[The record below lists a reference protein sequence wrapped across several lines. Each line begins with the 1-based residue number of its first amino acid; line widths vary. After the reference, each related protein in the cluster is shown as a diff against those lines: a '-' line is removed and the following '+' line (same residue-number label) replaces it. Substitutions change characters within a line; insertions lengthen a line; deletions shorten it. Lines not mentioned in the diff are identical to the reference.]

1 MNLHSVFSSS
11 VMNNTIY
18 GKESLYFEM
27 NSDKTETDARI
38 YYNIVGDS
46 AAPEVEHTNF
56 RLMCSQAAVE
66 KRQASAELENPL
78 QSDTVLVRRML
89 LFMSAV
95 AVVALVAA
103 TAALL
108 LAAMKSR
115 SDSSAKVQ
123 SKHNLSVSEIGS

>member
-66 KRQASAELENPL
+66 KRQASAEL
-78 QSDTVLVRRML
+78 SDTVILRRML
-89 LFMSAV
+89 FFMSAV
-95 AVVALVAA
+95 ALVALVAA

-115 SDSSAKVQ
+115 SDYSAKVQ